1 MTALLIDDEP
11 LACVMLRE
19 LLEAYPEIEI
29 IGECHNGYEGLKAI
43 NSLKPDLIFL
53 DVQMPKIT
61 GFEMLE
67 LVEDPPQV
75 IFVTAYDEYALKA
88 FDANA
93 LDYLLKPLEPA
104 RLAQALEK
112 AAIKKNEAPQPL
124 QLPHTPEQSERVV
137 VKDGNEIVILPLPD
151 IEYVEAA
158 ADYIKIHTHKKYYL
172 KHQTMTAVEE
182 QLPASQY
189 LRVHRS
195 YIVRIDAIQ
204 KLDTLAKD
212 GYALLLKSGVSVP
225 VSKSG
230 YIRLKTKLG
239 W

>member
-1 MTALLIDDEP
+1 MTTLLIDDEP
-11 LACVMLRE
+11 LACAMLRE
-19 LLEAYPEIEI
+19 LLQAYPDIDI

-43 NSLKPDLIFL
+43 STLKPDLVFL

-67 LVEDPPQV
+67 LVDDPPQI
-75 IFVTAYDEYALKA
+75 IFVTAYDEYALQA

-93 LDYLLKPLEPA
+93 LDYLLKPVEPS
-104 RLAQALEK
+104 RLKQALQK
-112 AAIKKNEAPQPL
+112 AAVREDQGPQPIL
-124 QLPHTPEQSERVV
+124 LPTMPGHSERVV
-137 VKDGNEIVILPLPD
+137 VKDGNEIVILALPD
-151 IEYVEAA
+151 IAYVEAA
-158 ADYIKIHTHKKYYL
+158 ADYIKIHTPKKYYL
-172 KHQTMTAVEE
+172 KHQTMRAVEE
-182 QLPASQY
+182 QLPSSQY

-204 KLDTLAKD
+204 KLDTLGKD
-212 GYALLLKSGVSVP
+212 GYALLIKSGVSVP